1 MGIRNVVLELPSGD
15 SLLEHFL
22 EFEITTAFHFGEAE
36 VKVDAND
43 ERWCEKYKG
52 DFGAQVGRARIDQYW
67 DHLTNQRSGQGCK
80 HQVNR
85 IGLLTHA
92 NCWSFTANRI
102 SRCPKCELI
111 LQFRVSEGG
120 SMKNL
125 LKTRSLL
132 VWNDVSKHTRKPQIV
147 IRATVAR
154 IAALSF

>member
-22 EFEITTAFHFGEAE
+22 EFEITATFHFGEAE

-43 ERWCEKYKG
+43 ERRCEKYEG
-52 DFGAQVGRARIDQYW
+52 DFGAQIGRARIDQYW
-67 DHLTNQRSGQGCK
+67 DHLTDQCSGQSCK
-80 HQVNR
+80 HQVDR

-92 NCWSFTANRI
+92 NRWCFTANRI

-111 LQFRVSEGG
+111 LQFRVSEEG
-120 SMKNL
+120 SMKNF

-132 VWNDVSKHTRKPQIV
+132 VRNDLLKHTRKPQMV